1 MELRNSGKKKK
12 TCIII
17 GKYGDLRSILLQ
29 EIYTTIL
36 AHAFPEFLSS
46 ILNLFL
52 FPSLRLRGSL
62 LIPSVASPRFCS
74 AREINHSL
82 FSVSMSIQSTSR
94 VCSPDQSGLPDQ
106 CMRRIP
112 KMIMEG

>member
-36 AHAFPEFLSS
+36 AHAFAEFLSS
-46 ILNLFL
+46 ILNLFF
-52 FPSLRLRGSL
+52 FPSLRLCASAGDLGLHSP
-62 LIPSVASPRFCS
+62 IPL
-74 AREINHSL
+74 REINHSL
-82 FSVSMSIQSTSR
+82 FSVSMSIQSTSK